1 MQYLRLNLIVN
12 VDEIEWHLLGVK
24 RTVLRSKMFGEID
37 RQRCGSDFV
46 CLVEQLKIMMTRLD
60 EKEQKTSYENS

>member
-1 MQYLRLNLIVN
+1 MA
-12 VDEIEWHLLGVK
+12 LLGVK
-24 RTVLRSKMFGEID
+24 RTVLRKMFGEID

-60 EKEQKTSYENS
+60 EKEQKTS